1 MSASLFTATGTAIAE
16 VARPKAARRQ
26 VENFMATGKW
36 LFLPN
41 WYGVKVGASCALS
54 QGMG

>member
-1 MSASLFTATGTAIAE
+1 MSASLFSATGTAIAE